1 MVNNYAQAIELL
13 RQPNRASVTAQ
24 HEGIARPVAF
34 LFSGQG
40 SQYAGMGTGLYEA
53 IMFFARQSTGV
64 QGCLRHCT
72 ELDIR
77 KLTPAKGS
85 DAVIN
90 ETRFAQP
97 ALFIVEY
104 ALACLWQS
112 WGVTPKAM
120 LGHSI
125 GEYTAAHLAG
135 VMSLEDTLAIVAA
148 RGRLMQE
155 LPSGSMAAVH
165 CAPEKLCNWLRDG
178 VEIAAINAPEL
189 CTVSGPA
196 AAVAALLKRLEAK
209 KIEIPAAS
217 HLACLSFRND
227 GACTRTIYR
236 YRKGH

>member
-1 MVNNYAQAIELL
+1 M
-13 RQPNRASVTAQ
+13 
-24 HEGIARPVAF
+24 RPVAF

-53 IMFFARQSTGV
+53 HNVFREAIDRCAG
-64 QGCLRHCT
+64 LLEPLHK
-72 ELDIR
+72 LDIR
-77 KLTPAKGS
+77 KLILAKGS

-165 CAPEKLCNWLRDG
+165 CAPEKLCN
-178 VEIAAINAPEL
+178 
-189 CTVSGPA
+189 
-196 AAVAALLKRLEAK
+196 
-209 KIEIPAAS
+209 
-217 HLACLSFRND
+217 
-227 GACTRTIYR
+227 
-236 YRKGH
+236 